1 MIYQCL
7 ACGETFK
14 EIDGDSRYGWLCC
27 PNCHEH
33 EYLTVVWD
41 EDNPA
46 TSVEDFGLE
55 KELADLKGMREASRI
70 RG

>member
-1 MIYQCL
+1 MLYQCIQ
-7 ACGETFK
+7 CHRWFK
-14 EIDGDSRYGWLCC
+14 ESSLSYKYGMLVC
-27 PNCHEH
+27 PYCGSED
-33 EYLTVVWD
+33 YDVIWD

-46 TSVEDFGLE
+46 TSVEDFGIE